1 MKYTELIEKRNALV
15 AQLEEVINAPK
26 EAKRNLS
33 KVEDNEILRLQTEL
47 DKLDADIEA
56 KRNIEKINNKDNKNT
71 KSNMEKFSL
80 RSFLNNLA
88 EGRNFNETELEIIE
102 EGKRGFLGAGLSYR
116 GATLPFE
123 VRTIAATGTGLATV
137 EEDKFNILMPLR
149 DKLVFTQAGANM
161 LTGLVGDISIPVM
174 TGATAGWKG
183 ENVTAADGGNG
194 FTEITLAP
202 KRLTT
207 YLAVSKQLLIQN
219 SEAVDAKLLEDLVNA
234 IKGKLE
240 STVLGAVAGSTTQPA
255 GLFYGASYLN
265 GGVQV
270 TGTTSFAKAVALE
283 TGVNAGNADVDKMF
297 YLINPSTLGV
307 MKTTAKAA
315 NTAAFIADNGTINGY
330 PYIKTNALPTVSTGK
345 GILFGDFSQLY
356 VAQWGNLDITVDNL
370 TGAKD
375 GIIYFIINSYWD
387 VKQVQAAS
395 IAKGWLN

>member
-1 MKYTELIEKRNALV
+1 MTYLELVEKRTLLVTALE
-15 AQLEEVINAPK
+15 AAINTGKAEDRK
-26 EAKRNLS
+26 LS
-33 KVEDNEILRLQTEL
+33 TIEDNEVARLTKELELLDTE
-47 DKLDADIEA
+47 IES
-56 KRNIEKINNKDNKNT
+56 KRNINNKDNKNN
-71 KSNMEKFSL
+71 KKNMEKFSL

-116 GATLPFE
+116 GTTLPFE
-123 VRTIAATGTGLATV
+123 VRAIAATGNAVAAV

-149 DKLVFTQAGANM
+149 DSLVFTKAGANM

-174 TGATAGWKG
+174 TGSTAAWKG
-183 ENVTAADGGNG
+183 ENVTASDGGNG

-219 SEAVDAKLLEDLVNA
+219 SEAVDAKLMEDLVFA

-240 STVLGAVAGSTTQPA
+240 ATVLGTAQGTTTQPA
-255 GLFYGASYLN
+255 GLFYGASY
-265 GGVQV
+265 GSV
-270 TGTTSFAKAVALE
+270 TGATSFAKAVALE
-283 TGVNAGNADVDKMF
+283 TAVNVGNADVDKMF
-297 YLINPSTLGV
+297 YLVNPSTLGV

-330 PYIKTNALPTVSTGK
+330 PYIKSNALPTVSTGK
-345 GILFGDFSQLY
+345 GILFGDFSKLY
-356 VAQWGNLDITVDNL
+356 VAQWGNLDITVDNV

-375 GIIYFIINSYWD
+375 GVINFIINSYWD
-387 VKQVQAAS
+387 VKPVYAAS
-395 IAKGWLN
+395 IAKGWLQ